1 MLHHLRF
8 AGGNLSNQ
16 HQLPLEAEI
25 KAKAVKQPLGE
36 NIAVNWGYCPPAH
49 CLPQRMLNDIAAG
62 SGDSILP
69 NTDSDSDSDSDS
81 ETVEL
86 GSAGNTLAVD
96 DACLSWAHP
105 I

>member
-8 AGGNLSNQ
+8 AGGNLSKQ

-25 KAKAVKQPLGE
+25 KTKAVKQPLGE
-36 NIAVNWGYCPPAH
+36 NIAVNWGCCPPAH

-69 NTDSDSDSDSDS
+69 NTDS
-81 ETVEL
+81 ETAEL
-86 GSAGNTLAVD
+86 GSVCNTLAVD